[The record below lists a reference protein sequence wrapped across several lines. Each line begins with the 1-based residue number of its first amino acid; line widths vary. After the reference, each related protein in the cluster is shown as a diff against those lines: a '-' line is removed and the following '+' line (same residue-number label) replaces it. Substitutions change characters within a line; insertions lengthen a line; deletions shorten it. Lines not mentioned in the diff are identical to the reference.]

1 MRKPVVIFLY
11 TEIATYFTAC
21 CDELQKHAE
30 VHVIR
35 YPVNK
40 EAPFKFEGS
49 PHAVKYYERKDL
61 NLEGLKQL
69 VANIK
74 PDAIFCSGWIDKDYL
89 KICSL
94 YKGKIPTVLCMDTK
108 WKATMKQRIATL
120 VSPFVLK
127 SNFSHAWVPGEQQ
140 KNYAKKLWFKDN
152 EISMGYYCADTAFFS
167 KLFNENK
174 GKKVINFPKRFL
186 YVGRYYDFKGIT
198 DLWTAFID
206 LHKEV
211 KNDWEL
217 WCLGTGDI
225 EPVKHPQI
233 KHFGF
238 VQPAELRKYIAE
250 TGVFILP
257 SRFEP
262 WAVVVHEYAAA
273 GFPMILST
281 EVGAAETFLK
291 DKENGFLFEAA
302 NISSLKEKLKSII
315 TLSDESLNL
324 MSEKSVKLAGA
335 LTTEKWANTALTIVN
350 NAY

>member
-1 MRKPVVIFLY
+1 MIILFLY

-21 CDELQKHAE
+21 CDELQKSAK
-30 VHVIR
+30 VHVVR

-40 EAPFKFEGS
+40 EAPFTFENS
-49 PHAVKYYERKDL
+49 TNSVKYYERKELD
-61 NLEGLKQL
+61 LEGLKKL
-69 VANIK
+69 VSTIK

-94 YKGKIPTVLCMDTK
+94 YKNKIPTVLCMDTK
-108 WKATMKQRIATL
+108 WKGTIKQRIATF

-140 KNYAKKLWFKDN
+140 KNYAKKLGFKDH
-152 EISMGYYCADTAFFS
+152 EISLGYYCADTTFFS
-167 KLFNENK
+167 NLFALYKE
-174 GKKVINFPKRFL
+174 KKSSNFPKRFL

-198 DLWTAFID
+198 DIWTAFIA
-206 LHKEV
+206 LQSELP
-211 KNDWEL
+211 NDWEL

-225 EPVKHPQI
+225 EPINHPKI

-238 VQPAELRKYIAE
+238 VQPTDLGKYIAE

-273 GFPMILST
+273 GFPMILSS
-281 EVGAAETFLK
+281 EVGAADVFLK
-291 DKENGFLFEAA
+291 ENENGFLFKAA
-302 NISSLKEKLKSII
+302 NITDLKEKLKSII

-324 MSEKSVKLAGA
+324 MSKKSVELAGA
-335 LTTEKWANTALTIVN
+335 LTTEKWAHTALTIIN
-350 NAY
+350 NAN